1 MKLLV
6 GGVVF
11 LGALLLFAVEP
22 MGAKVLLPV
31 LGGASGVW
39 LACLFFFQMVLLL
52 GYGYAH
58 WLVGRAGAVVG
69 RVHAGMLGVGVVGL
83 GLAGWGFGRWGAEL
97 AGWAGRHPAWAVPVL
112 LGCGVGAPFFLL
124 SATSPL
130 VQGLW
135 ARVAGEGETT
145 YGMFALS
152 NAGSLLGLALYP
164 AVLEPWL
171 TLRQQEVGWA
181 TGFVGYAGLMGWLV
195 WRLSH
200 NDPFR
205 SSEVSSGERAGGW
218 AWAGA
223 TAGPFNKLRA
233 GSSTAAAPSLR
244 TKGGERAWSRLA
256 SVTNGSQVWQWRGMV
271 VCLGAVASAQMG
283 AVTGHLTQNVAAI
296 PLLWVLPLG
305 VYLVSFIVAFE
316 APGWYRRDVVV
327 RLMVV
332 MLASLGYLL
341 SKTDVS
347 LPIALGIG
355 FFLVELFVATWF
367 CHAEVYRLRPL
378 AGAPGQAGA
387 RRATEFYL
395 LLAGGGAVGTFCVGV
410 LSPLV
415 FRANYDLA
423 LVFAATAAMAL
434 WVTWEE
440 GWGPRMLWT
449 VSTVGSLVLVGLLA
463 RGYAKGSMVQLRNFY
478 GSLRVRQS
486 HVPPQ
491 AGVSRLLLNGQIEHG
506 MQWFGGDWR
515 TVPMTYYA
523 VDSGVGRLLRGCC
536 AGRSKKVGVVGLG
549 AGTLAAY
556 GRAGDAFRFYEI
568 NPLVTRLARE
578 LFTYE
583 RDSGARV
590 TVVEGDAR
598 VSLAGEAPQGFDVL
612 VVDAFSGD
620 AIPVHLLT
628 REAVELY
635 RRHLGPGGVMAFHI
649 SNQYLD
655 LEPVLR
661 EVARAEGM
669 EAREV
674 VSASEEA
681 RGEYKAR
688 WVLLTEDAGVF
699 GRVGMEGVAE
709 RLPEGRKVRMW
720 TDDYS
725 SLLPLVEWGSWR

>member
-1 MKLLV
+1 
-6 GGVVF
+6 
-11 LGALLLFAVEP
+11 

-39 LACLFFFQMVLLL
+39 LASLFFFQMVLLL

-58 WLVGRAGAVVG
+58 WLVGRVGEVVG
-69 RVHAGMLGVGVVGL
+69 RVHVGMLGCGVVGL
-83 GLAGWGFGRWGAEL
+83 GLAGWGFGRWGTGL
-97 AGWAGRHPAWAVPVL
+97 AGWAGRHPAWAVPLL

-135 ARVAGEGETT
+135 GRRAGEGEVP
-145 YGMFALS
+145 YRMFALS
-152 NAGSLLGLALYP
+152 NAGSLLGLGMYP
-164 AVLEPWL
+164 VVMEPWL

-181 TGFVGYAGLMGWLV
+181 IGFVGYAGLMGVMV
-195 WRLSH
+195 WRLAE
-200 NDPFR
+200 PGVR
-205 SSEVSSGERAGGW
+205 GE
-218 AWAGA
+218 WAGA
-223 TAGPFNKLRA
+223 EAGP
-233 GSSTAAAPSLR
+233 STTAAPSLR
-244 TKGGERAWSRLA
+244 MTTVESGAPWIRVTTGEKAGAKLA
-256 SVTNGSQVWQWRGMV
+256 KAGVWEWRGMV

-305 VYLVSFIVAFE
+305 VYLLSFILAFE

-341 SKTDVS
+341 SKTDVN

-355 FFLVELFVATWF
+355 FFLVELGVACWF

-378 AGAPGQAGA
+378 EPAQGGLGET

-395 LLAGGGAVGTFCVGV
+395 LLAGGGAAGTFCVGV

-423 LVFAATAAMAL
+423 LAFAATAGMAL

-449 VSTVGSLVLVGLLA
+449 VSTVGSLLLVGLLA
-463 RGYAKGSMVQLRNFY
+463 RGYAKGSVVQLRSFY

-486 HVPPQ
+486 YVPPV

-523 VDSGVGRLLRGCC
+523 EDSGVGRLLRGCC
-536 AGRSKKVGVVGLG
+536 AGRAKRVGVVGLG

-556 GRAGDAFRFYEI
+556 GRLGDVFRFYEI
-568 NPLVTRLARE
+568 NPLVTRVARE

-590 TVVEGDAR
+590 EVAEGDAR

-635 RRHLGPGGVMAFHI
+635 RRHLAPGGVMAFHI

-669 EAREV
+669 GAREV
-674 VSASEEA
+674 VSASDDA

-699 GRVGMEGVAE
+699 ARAGMEGVAE
-709 RLPEGRKVRMW
+709 RLSEKRKVRMW